1 MAGDDLRA
9 RVRLEVEPLADP
21 GGPVQVASRLPE
33 FTLTP
38 ALLDGVLESMRNAGE
53 GGGVYGYAVTGVK
66 VTLAEV
72 EFSDVGQPEIAL
84 NSATSHAFREAV
96 RQAGS
101 VVLEPYGRLEVR
113 VPEDYLGGVMKT
125 LNQRRVMVE
134 DTGYLKSAVAIK
146 GVAPIAEMFG
156 YLTELR
162 SSSQG
167 RGSFSFEPLDYR
179 PVPDA
184 LAASQHEPLYS

>member
-1 MAGDDLRA
+1 
-9 RVRLEVEPLADP
+9 
-21 GGPVQVASRLPE
+21 
-33 FTLTP
+33 
-38 ALLDGVLESMRNAGE
+38 MRNAGE
-53 GGGVYGYAVTGVK
+53 GGGVYGYAVTGVR
-66 VTLAEV
+66 VGLAAV
-72 EFSDVGQPEIAL
+72 EFADTGQPEIAL

-96 RQAGS
+96 REAGS
-101 VVLEPYGRLEVR
+101 VVLEPYGKLEVR

-125 LNQRRVMVE
+125 LNQRRVMVA
-134 DTGYLKSAVAIK
+134 DTDYLKNAVVVK

-184 LAASQHEPLYS
+184 LIAAQHEALYS